1 MGLYFK
7 DSICKGRNV
16 ARILTFTGC
25 LGLSLLL
32 AAAAMGQEK
41 KAAEPGGKTAG
52 EKSTAKNS
60 VSDEYAVPEGT
71 PEELMEFIKKI
82 RDAPHDDE
90 TRKTAR
96 AAMLKAA
103 EKILADKPGEDE
115 LDFAVDV
122 KSHAL
127 DKPEDIAAFSEVLK
141 KAGHEKQARAA
152 LGHSLE
158 IALRIAVL
166 SGKPDLLK
174 TQTAAVL
181 KYFKEAP
188 PQPSDLGLAI
198 MTGQIAE
205 LQGDNAYTQDVY
217 RALSKAFIE
226 SKDQSL
232 ADFGKRLEGVVR
244 APLACGP

>member
-1 MGLYFK
+1 ML
-7 DSICKGRNV
+7 
-16 ARILTFTGC
+16 
-25 LGLSLLL
+25 
-32 AAAAMGQEK
+32 
-41 KAAEPGGKTAG
+41 
-52 EKSTAKNS
+52 
-60 VSDEYAVPEGT
+60 
-71 PEELMEFIKKI
+71 
-82 RDAPHDDE
+82 PHDDE

-244 APLACGP
+244 RLSLVGHKMQLEGKLAFRRGLRFLEISRQGGIDRILGVLAPSLRGGNFQAEDNI